1 MDGASGYSPPKTRR
15 YMANILT
22 SKEISFRLKQ
32 LRQRAGVSQEE
43 LAELVG
49 VSTFQLQK
57 YESGQN
63 MLNTKKLQLLAGAL
77 SVPVQE
83 LFTAGDDALPL
94 AVSERLLIDAY
105 RGIPD
110 REIQNSI
117 LKIANIAA
125 KKA

>member
-1 MDGASGYSPPKTRR
+1 MAS
-15 YMANILT
+15 ILT
-22 SKEISFRLKQ
+22 SKEIGFRLKQ
-32 LRQRAGVSQEE
+32 LRQRAGVSQEK

-77 SVPVQE
+77 SVSVQE
-83 LFTAGDDALPL
+83 LFTTGDDTLPL

-117 LKIANIAA
+117 LKIANIATR
-125 KKA
+125 KV